1 MAHSKQSKF
10 FFARRTLALVGL
22 MAGVGA
28 QAALPTAPVQA
39 LGGVAAAR
47 HEAVVEAVRQTVIAA
62 QVPGAVVAL
71 PVKAGDRVQAG
82 QVLMRLDARAADQN
96 AAAGQAQVKA
106 AQASLAVATQ
116 EYQRQQQLFQKQYI
130 SQGALERAEAQF
142 KAAQAQAQAQL
153 AQAGAARTEAGFF
166 TVKAPYAGVVSE
178 LPVTLGDMAMPG
190 RPLATVYDPQAL
202 RVTAAVSPSALPAAL
217 APAQVQIELDGQ
229 VLQARAIQ
237 VLPAADPATHTVTVR
252 ADLPAGTAAR
262 PGQFARLVLA
272 GTGAPSASSRLYVPA
287 QAVMRRAEMSLVYVL
302 DAQGNPQLR
311 QVRVGPRV
319 ASPSGDRVE
328 VLSGL
333 NAGEP
338 VVLDPQAAAQQ
349 R

>member
-1 MAHSKQSKF
+1 MAHSNQGKF
-10 FFARRTLALVGL
+10 FFVRHLLALAGL
-22 MAGVGA
+22 TASVCA
-28 QAALPTAPVQA
+28 QAGLATAPVQA
-39 LGGVAAAR
+39 VGGAVNAR

-82 QVLMRLDARAADQN
+82 QLLMRLDARAADQN

-106 AQASLAVATQ
+106 AQAALAVATQ

-166 TVKAPYAGVVSE
+166 TVKAPYAGIVSE

-202 RVTAAVSPSALPAAL
+202 RVSAAVAQSAVPASL
-217 APAQVQIELDGQ
+217 MPAQVQIELDGQ
-229 VLQARAIQ
+229 LLPPRAVQ

-252 ADLPAGTAAR
+252 AELPAGTVAR
-262 PGQFARLVLA
+262 PGQFARLVWA
-272 GTGAPSASSRLYVPA
+272 GEGAQGAAPRLYVPA
-287 QAVMRRAEMSLVYVL
+287 GAVMRRAEMSLVYVP
-302 DAQGNPQLR
+302 DAQGKPQLR
-311 QVRVGPRV
+311 QVRVGPR
-319 ASPSGDRVE
+319 AGDRVE